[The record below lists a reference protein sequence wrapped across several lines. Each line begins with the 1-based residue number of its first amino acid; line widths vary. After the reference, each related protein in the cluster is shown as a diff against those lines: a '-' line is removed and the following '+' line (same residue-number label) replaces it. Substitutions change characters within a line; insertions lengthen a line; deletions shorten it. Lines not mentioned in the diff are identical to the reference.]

1 MVASVFGKGGEVTN
15 MIEFWDYIVREDLKN
30 NSDKIFLFGDNLIG
44 KGYGGQ
50 AKEMRDEPNAI
61 GIPTKKL
68 PSNGSDAFFSDGDLE
83 INKHHINKAF
93 SKIPEG
99 RIIVI
104 PSAGLGTGLAQ
115 LDVKAP
121 KTYAY
126 LLECIKKL
134 EENDG

>member
-1 MVASVFGKGGEVTN
+1 
-15 MIEFWDYIVREDLKN
+15 MIEYWSYISREDLQSN
-30 NSDKIFLFGDNLIG
+30 PDKIFLFGDNLTR

-68 PSNGSDAFFSDGDLE
+68 PTNGPNAFFSDKELE
-83 INKHHINKAF
+83 INKHHLNKAF
-93 SKIPEG
+93 EKIP
-99 RIIVI
+99 RDKTIIM
-104 PSAGLGTGLAQ
+104 SSSGLGTGLAQ

-134 EENDG
+134 ENTDGQ

>member
-1 MVASVFGKGGEVTN
+1 
-15 MIEFWDYIVREDLKN
+15 MIEYWSYISREDLQSN
-30 NSDKIFLFGDNLIG
+30 PDKIFLFGDNLTR

-68 PSNGSDAFFSDGDLE
+68 PTNGPNAFFSDIELE
-83 INKHHINKAF
+83 INKYVIDRAF
-93 SKIPEG
+93 GKIP
-99 RIIVI
+99 RDKTIVM
-104 PSAGLGTGLAQ
+104 SSSGLGTGLAQ

>member
-1 MVASVFGKGGEVTN
+1 MEN
-15 MIEFWDYIVREDLKN
+15 LRLIEYQDYIVREDLRQHP
-30 NSDKIFLFGDNLIG
+30 DKVFLFGDNLIG

-68 PSNGSDAFFSDGDLE
+68 PSNGSDAFFSDSELE
-83 INKHHINKAF
+83 MNKHYINKAF

-99 RIIVI
+99 KIVVI

-121 KTYAY
+121 RTYAY

-134 EENDG
+134 DENNE

>member
-1 MVASVFGKGGEVTN
+1 
-15 MIEFWDYIVREDLKN
+15 MIEYWDYIVREDLKN
-30 NSDKIFLFGDNLIG
+30 NPDKVFLFGDNLAR

-50 AKEMRDEPNAI
+50 AKEMRDEPNAV

-68 PSNGSDAFFSDGDLE
+68 PSNGSDAFFSDTELE
-83 INKHHINKAF
+83 INKYVIDRAF
-93 SKIPEG
+93 GKIP
-99 RIIVI
+99 RDKTIVI

>member
-1 MVASVFGKGGEVTN
+1 
-15 MIEFWDYIVREDLKN
+15 MIEYWDYIVREDLKN
-30 NSDKIFLFGDNLIG
+30 NPDKVFLFGDNLTR

-68 PSNGSDAFFSDGDLE
+68 PTNGPNAFFSDIELE
-83 INKHHINKAF
+83 INKYVIDRAF
-93 SKIPEG
+93 GKIPKDKT
-99 RIIVI
+99 IVI

-134 EENDG
+134 EQGENYS

>member
-1 MVASVFGKGGEVTN
+1 MVEY
-15 MIEFWDYIVREDLKN
+15 WDFIVREDLKN
-30 NSDKIFLFGDNLIG
+30 NPDKIFLFGDNLTK

-50 AKEMRDEPNAI
+50 AKEMRDETNAI

-68 PSNGSDAFFSDGDLE
+68 PSNDLDAFFTDREFWS
-83 INKHHINKAF
+83 NKEAIDKAF
-93 SKIPEG
+93 TKIPKDKT
-99 RIIVI
+99 IVI

-126 LLECIKKL
+126 LRECIKKL
-134 EENDG
+134 EETNE